1 MTMEQPSDAAVIAS
15 SLEDGKRFGE
25 IFERHFP
32 QIYSYVARR
41 LGPED
46 AADVSGEVFATAFR
60 RRLDYDPGRPEALP
74 WLYGIA
80 TRLIGNHRH
89 AERRRWLLLSRS
101 VDGAWD
107 PGAAFDDA
115 DARLDAQ
122 RLGPM
127 VMDAIR
133 RLSPGDRDALLLF
146 AWADLSYEQIADALT
161 IPIGTVRSRL
171 HRARSALKGALEEH
185 VPVPTKEV
193 TNG

>member
-1 MTMEQPSDAAVIAS
+1 MTA
-15 SLEDGKRFGE
+15 L
-25 IFERHFP
+25 
-32 QIYSYVARR
+32 
-41 LGPED
+41 
-46 AADVSGEVFATAFR
+46 R
-60 RRLDYDPGRPEALP
+60 RRRDYDPTRPDALP

-80 TRLIGNHRH
+80 TRLISNHRH
-89 AERRRWLLLSRS
+89 AERRRLLLLSRS
-101 VDGAWD
+101 AGARD
-107 PGAAFDDA
+107 SGVAFDDA

-122 RLGPM
+122 RLGPT

-146 AWADLSYEQIADALT
+146 AWADLTYEQIADALT